1 MNNFKN
7 FITRRGTYKTG
18 LKYYNK
24 SEKQITLKGSL
35 KDYIKSLKIPP
46 GYPEATINLN
56 KRAKVLVLSIDS
68 KGRKQYTYNPA
79 FTKKRTDE
87 KYCKLIRLGRSY
99 PEIVKNVNK
108 SLRKRSKDNTDILNL
123 MLHLIIHCNFRIGG
137 EAMHRE
143 YGSVGVS
150 TLQKKH
156 IKTQGSNLVIEF
168 NGKKQVINSCKI
180 EDKRTIKFIKN
191 LSSRLKHSNDR
202 LFHLIGANGEDRIA
216 KDADLKRYLSDIAG
230 VTPKQFRTWQSNI
243 LLIEYLG
250 CNLPTDTNERKKKIK
265 CAIERVATNLHHTP
279 AICKKSYLLED
290 LIKIMTDNP
299 DDWHT
304 YCRSIDKKYKGLN
317 KRRYTVSEFRFLN
330 YLYKVCRSTLNNK
343 N

>member
-1 MNNFKN
+1 MDSFKN

-18 LKYYNK
+18 LKYFNK
-24 SEKQITLKGSL
+24 SEKRILLKGSL
-35 KDYIKSLKIPP
+35 KDYVKSLKIPP

-68 KGRKQYTYNPA
+68 KGRKQYTYNQS
-79 FTKKRTDE
+79 FIKKRTDE

-108 SLRKRSKDNTDILNL
+108 SLQKRSKDNTDILNL

-156 IKTQGSNLVIEF
+156 IKSKGSDLIIEF
-168 NGKKQVINSCKI
+168 HGKKQVINCCKV
-180 EDKRTIKFIKN
+180 EDKRAIKFIKS
-191 LSSRLKHSNDR
+191 LASSLKHPNDR
-202 LFHLIGANGEDRIA
+202 LFCLIGANGEDRIA

-230 VTPKQFRTWQSNI
+230 VTPKQFRTWQSNV

-250 CNLPTDTNERKKKIK
+250 CNLPTEINERKKNIK
-265 CAIERVATNLHHTP
+265 CAIERVAKNLHHTS

-290 LIKIMTDNP
+290 LIKIMSDNP
-299 DDWHT
+299 DDWRT
-304 YCRSIDKKYKGLN
+304 YCKSVDNKYKGSD
-317 KRRYTVSEFRFLN
+317 KKRYTISEFRFLQ
-330 YLYKVCRSTLNNK
+330 YLYKVCKSTMINK